1 MAVKINSLSKEEI
14 RAIGDAFADFEYDE
28 NEWGMSYFC
37 KDKQAVSDYICAYVE
52 MAIKEHVLYSTSDA
66 HEAYIVFK
74 RSGMNMSLSSAAGLI
89 ATIPGKLDKDHTI
102 DVLKEIR
109 HAGKSYGQILAKLK
123 IPHIYVGMVAVT
135 EKYQGQGFMRKL
147 LEIAYEEGRKHGL
160 PVVLDTDAELKKAK
174 YEHVGMKCVTTQHLS
189 NGVELYGMVYEPDS
203 IPKEWKSER
212 VLEDMHIL
220 SAENKNV
227 WDRFANVYTGF
238 VTGTPGNRR
247 SYEAMYKRIRKVVKD
262 KEVLEIATGPGV
274 IAKEVASEAKKMIA
288 TDYAE
293 KMLAVARRGIVP
305 DNLEFEYADA
315 HDLKYDDNTFDVV
328 IISNAL
334 HIVPDPEKV
343 LSEIRRVIRPD
354 GILIAPN
361 FVHEGGNSI
370 SNVFSKALSAA
381 GVVFEAKWDS
391 DGYLEFLENNGFEV
405 KRSKQLPSTITL
417 VYTECVPKDT
427 FSITING

>member
-1 MAVKINSLSKEEI
+1 
-14 RAIGDAFADFEYDE
+14 
-28 NEWGMSYFC
+28 
-37 KDKQAVSDYICAYVE
+37 
-52 MAIKEHVLYSTSDA
+52 
-66 HEAYIVFK
+66 
-74 RSGMNMSLSSAAGLI
+74 
-89 ATIPGKLDKDHTI
+89 
-102 DVLKEIR
+102 
-109 HAGKSYGQILAKLK
+109 
-123 IPHIYVGMVAVT
+123 
-135 EKYQGQGFMRKL
+135 
-147 LEIAYEEGRKHGL
+147 
-160 PVVLDTDAELKKAK
+160 
-174 YEHVGMKCVTTQHLS
+174 
-189 NGVELYGMVYEPDS
+189 
-203 IPKEWKSER
+203 
-212 VLEDMHIL
+212 
-220 SAENKNV
+220 
-227 WDRFANVYTGF
+227 
-238 VTGTPGNRR
+238 
-247 SYEAMYKRIRKVVKD
+247 
-262 KEVLEIATGPGV
+262 
-274 IAKEVASEAKKMIA
+274 
-288 TDYAE
+288 
-293 KMLAVARRGIVP
+293 MLAVARRGIVP